1 MAYHESVLLKEC
13 IEGLAIK
20 PDGIYVDVT
29 FGGGGHS
36 KAIMECLGDGGRL
49 IAFDQDTDALANAF
63 DDKRLT
69 LVHANFADLKKFLRL
84 HGITKV
90 DGILADL
97 GVSSYQFDT
106 AGRGFS
112 YRFDGPLDMRM
123 NQQAGQSASDVLNT
137 YGEEALVNVFSE
149 YGEVPNSK
157 RLAKAV
163 IEKRM
168 IAPFDT
174 IQSLMDLLQT
184 TIIGDR
190 WKYLSQVFQAI
201 RMEVNQETNVLK
213 SFLEQCGEVLK
224 ADGRLAVITF
234 HSIEDRLVKQYMK
247 NGVFEDEPQ
256 KDMYGRFYAPFK
268 VITKKPIVAT
278 AEEQKGNTRS
288 RSAKLR
294 IGAKKMEG

>member
-84 HGITKV
+84 HGISKV

-137 YGEEALVNVFSE
+137 YGEEALVNMFSE

-163 IEKRM
+163 IEN
-168 IAPFDT
+168 A
-174 IQSLMDLLQT
+174 
-184 TIIGDR
+184 
-190 WKYLSQVFQAI
+190 
-201 RMEVNQETNVLK
+201 
-213 SFLEQCGEVLK
+213 
-224 ADGRLAVITF
+224 
-234 HSIEDRLVKQYMK
+234 
-247 NGVFEDEPQ
+247 
-256 KDMYGRFYAPFK
+256 
-268 VITKKPIVAT
+268 
-278 AEEQKGNTRS
+278 
-288 RSAKLR
+288 
-294 IGAKKMEG
+294 